1 VTQKRDDK
9 MKDVREAPLLFQEFP
24 MLKEHLPWMPFI
36 KETPVEKL
44 SKLGKKLGL
53 IELWVKR
60 DDKTTDI
67 YGGNK
72 PRKLEFLL
80 AEAMQQGKT
89 KVITYG
95 GIGSNHCLATLIF
108 AKKLGL
114 ETILVLFDQP
124 LTAHVQTQLLL
135 FQSLGAELIHL
146 NNFDYNALPDK
157 ENIYNVGPGGT
168 SPLGIMGY
176 VDAALELKQQIE
188 KGLMPKPEFIFVA
201 AGSCGT
207 LAGLDMGAKL
217 CGLDTKVI
225 GVRVTAKDFAN
236 PALVT
241 AYEKEAYALIKD
253 HIDVD
258 SEPNFEDITMLD
270 DYCGTEY
277 GAPTPEGIEAIDLMK
292 KYENIQLETTYTGKT
307 LAGLIDYA
315 KKNNLKTT
323 PILFLNTYNSVN
335 LSKYMKPGITY
346 KALPEVFQKYF
357 KEDLLHKK

>member
-1 VTQKRDDK
+1 MIKVRDI
-9 MKDVREAPLLFQEFP
+9 RETPLLFQEFP
-24 MLKEHLPWMPFI
+24 RLKEHIPWMPLI
-36 KETPVEKL
+36 QETPVKKL
-44 SKLGKKLGL
+44 SKLGKELGL
-53 IELWVKR
+53 KELWVKR
-60 DDKTTDI
+60 DDQTTKI

-72 PRKLEFLL
+72 PRKLEFVL
-80 AEAMQQGKT
+80 AEAIQQGKT

-146 NNFDYNALPDK
+146 NNFDYSSLPDQEK
-157 ENIYNVGPGGT
+157 IYNVGPGGT
-168 SPLGIMGY
+168 SPLGILGY
-176 VDAALELKQQIE
+176 VDAALEIIQQIE
-188 KGLMPKPEFIFVA
+188 KRLMPKPEFIFVA

-207 LAGLDMGAKL
+207 IAGLDLGIKL
-217 CGLDTKVI
+217 FELDTKVI

-236 PALVT
+236 PGLVGQ
-241 AYEKEAYALIKD
+241 YEKQSYDLIKD
-253 HIDVD
+253 YIEGV
-258 SEPNFEDITMLD
+258 SKPNFSDITILD

-277 GAPTPEGIEAIDLMK
+277 GATTPEGIEAIELMK

-315 KKNNLKTT
+315 KKNSLKNT
-323 PILFLNTYNSVN
+323 PILFWNTYNSVD